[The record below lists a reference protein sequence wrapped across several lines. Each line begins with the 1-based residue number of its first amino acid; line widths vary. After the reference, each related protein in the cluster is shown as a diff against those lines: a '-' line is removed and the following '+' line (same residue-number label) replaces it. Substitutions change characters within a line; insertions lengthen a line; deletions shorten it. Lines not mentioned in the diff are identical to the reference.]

1 MLRIPSSDKTSAI
14 KSIMYDHFPHNSDL
28 QLYYVAMFLDP
39 VMRSSWIFYCAFPG
53 QKQHSAATSFFIALG
68 EIFRRFMWNFFRVE
82 NEHMT
87 NVGHFMASRDVPL
100 PFALDTAGT
109 SSLEAQPTQPRA
121 SISIRAMGTMKR
133 GMVKMTSKLR
143 VKHAEDFSRRPGPEK
158 GPPKGRM
165 PDETEFSSDLEM
177 LEERGGEDEDE
188 GVGPRNESVGGR
200 PMTLHEMSQLAHE

>member
-1 MLRIPSSDKTSAI
+1 MLPIPSFDRIWGT
-14 KSIMYDHFPHNSDL
+14 KSIMYVHLLNHSYQ
-28 QLYYVAMFLDP
+28 QLYYVAMVLDP
-39 VMRSSWIFYCAFPG
+39 IMRSSWIFYCAFPG
-53 QKQHSAATSFFIALG
+53 QKQHSAVTSFFIALG

-100 PFALDTAGT
+100 PFALDTAGA
-109 SSLEAQPTQPRA
+109 SSLEAQPSQPRA
-121 SISIRAMGTMKR
+121 SISVRAMGTMKR

-143 VKHAEDFSRRPGPEK
+143 VKHAEDFSRRPGLEK

-177 LEERGGEDEDE
+177 LEERDGEDGNE
-188 GVGPRNESVGGR
+188 GVGPRNDSVGGR

>member
-1 MLRIPSSDKTSAI
+1 MLPIPSFEQTSAI
-14 KSIMYDHFPHNSDL
+14 KSIMYVRFLNNSDL

-39 VMRSSWIFYCAFPG
+39 IMRSSWIFYCAFPG
-53 QKQHSAATSFFIALG
+53 QKQHSAVTSFFIALG

-109 SSLEAQPTQPRA
+109 TSLEAQPAQPRG

-143 VKHAEDFSRRPGPEK
+143 VKHAEDFSRRPGLER

-165 PDETEFSSDLEM
+165 PDETELSSDFEM
-177 LEERGGEDEDE
+177 LEDQEGEDENE
-188 GVGPRNESVGGR
+188 GIGPMGEGVGGR
-200 PMTLHEMSQLAHE
+200 PMTLHEISQLAHE